1 MTLLCPCCF
10 LFQRSG
16 LSAIV
21 IQTLHGLRDLPP
33 SLVLVLLCFSGC
45 FLTEVVSTYVVTG
58 VLTPIISELAVATR
72 VHPLYFL
79 MPVKA
84 SCLFAFMLPIA
95 TGANAI
101 LCDMGRLRTIDMMK
115 MGFLMN
121 VCCVLVH
128 LAAVHTIGALVF
140 DLNNFPSWADRD
152 FGMGPDANVTAQN
165 VSCPET
171 VT

>member
-1 MTLLCPCCF
+1 MFSRNAHTRSRNIYITF
-10 LFQRSG
+10 LPAS
-16 LSAIV
+16 
-21 IQTLHGLRDLPP
+21 P
-33 SLVLVLLCFSGC
+33 SLQ
-45 FLTEVVSTYVVTG
+45 
-58 VLTPIISELAVATR
+58 
-72 VHPLYFL
+72 
-79 MPVKA
+79 
-84 SCLFAFMLPIA
+84 
-95 TGANAI
+95 
-101 LCDMGRLRTIDMMK
+101 MK